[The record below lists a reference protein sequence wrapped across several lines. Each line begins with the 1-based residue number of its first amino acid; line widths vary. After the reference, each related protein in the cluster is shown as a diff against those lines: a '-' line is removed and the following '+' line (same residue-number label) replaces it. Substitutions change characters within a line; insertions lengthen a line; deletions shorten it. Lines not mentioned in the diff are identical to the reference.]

1 MTSLPGQEIPVAIH
15 PLGSTPGIVPVLPTV
30 IPHAEYCEIMAHISL
45 FFDGT
50 GNNKDWNDEDDCHVG
65 SGTQLHRRKE
75 SNVARLFF
83 AYPDDPLRGEQLA
96 GKRGERGEERP

>member
-1 MTSLPGQEIPVAIH
+1 MTSLPQQEIPVEIH
-15 PLGSTPGIVPVLPTV
+15 PLGPTPGVVPVLPTV
-30 IPHAEYCEIMAHISL
+30 IPRTEHCEIPVHIGL

-50 GNNKDWNDEDDCHVG
+50 RNNEDWNDEDDCHVG
-65 SGTQLHRRKE
+65 SGTQLQRRKE
-75 SNVARLFF
+75 SNVARLFY

>member
-1 MTSLPGQEIPVAIH
+1 MTSSPGQEIPVAIH
-15 PLGSTPGIVPVLPTV
+15 PLGPTPGIVPVLPTV
-30 IPHAEYCEIMAHISL
+30 VPRTEHCEIPVHIGL

-50 GNNKDWNDEDDCHVG
+50 GNNKDWNDEDGCHVG
-65 SGTQLHRRKE
+65 SGTQLQRRKE
-75 SNVARLFF
+75 SNVARLFY